1 MKLFKRTAGILL
13 AMIMT
18 VLFTTT
24 VFAELNVTGH
34 EYEAYQ
40 IFSGTQDETDL
51 LCDIDWGTN
60 IKANSEEFLKALK
73 DMDAASYTDCKTAE
87 DVAKVLAA
95 FTKEGDEQNVKAFAK
110 LADHYKTG
118 TAIDLGT
125 YTGSNGAEMEAKLTA
140 GYYLVV
146 DITATDDGTNTAKN
160 LSLLQMTKNG
170 GFEINNKTDIPKVEK
185 KVREESYT
193 ATGEVGNITKY
204 ALEEGYNDIAD
215 YDIGDDVPFML
226 IGTMPTTLSDYAA
239 YKYIFHDTLS
249 EGFTY
254 NNDIKVYL
262 DNGSGQVEIK
272 SDCYIADV
280 SEGTKLT
287 ISFANIK
294 SVKDKTDSPLTVSAD
309 SKVIVK
315 YTAKLNDNAVIG
327 LDGNPNEVYL
337 EYSNNPNY
345 IGNGDS
351 SGGSED
357 ETGKT
362 EIDKVIVFTYELDV
376 LKEDNENSD
385 KLKGAEFILQ
395 NESGLYYNKDAEGV
409 KWVESKDDATV
420 LTSNEDGKFI
430 VKGIDDGEYVLT
442 EIKAPAGYNKLKKPI
457 TLTITALTSNG
468 QDWDDFVADKALTAL
483 SIAVEDVNAT
493 AGEGSTNTGIVNLA
507 VKNSKGSILPETGGI
522 GTVAIYTIGTLLVV
536 VAGVLL
542 ITKKRMSK

>member
-24 VFAELNVTGH
+24 VFADLDVTGH
-34 EYEAYQ
+34 QYEAYQ
-40 IFSGTQDETDL
+40 IFSGTQDGTDL
-51 LCDIDWGTN
+51 LCDIDWGIN

-95 FTKEGDEQNVKAFAK
+95 FTKEGDEQKVKAFAK

-118 TAIDLGT
+118 TAIDLGV

-140 GYYLVV
+140 GYYLIV
-146 DITATDDGTNTAKN
+146 DITATDDGTNTVKN

-185 KVREESYT
+185 KVKEESYK
-193 ATGEVGNITKY
+193 ATGEVGNITNY

-226 IGTMPTTLSDYAA
+226 IGTMPTTLSDYAK

-249 EGFTY
+249 KGLTY
-254 NNDIKVYL
+254 NEDVKVYL

-272 SDCYIADV
+272 DDCYSVV

-287 ISFANIK
+287 ISFANVK
-294 SVKDKTDSPLTVSAD
+294 NVKDKTDSPLTVSVD

-351 SGGSED
+351 SGGTED
-357 ETGKT
+357 ETGNT

-376 LKEDNENSD
+376 IKEDNENSD
-385 KLKGAEFILQ
+385 KKLNGAEFILQ
-395 NESGLYYNKDAEGV
+395 NENGLYYNKDAEGV
-409 KWVESKDDATV
+409 KWVENKDDATI
-420 LTSNEDGKFI
+420 LTSNKDGKFI

-468 QDWDDFVADKALTAL
+468 QDWNDFVASKALTAL

-493 AGEGSTNTGIVNLA
+493 AGEGNTNTGIVNLN